1 MISAKEKEKRITIGV
16 FIKFYLTVLCCPNL
30 TQPRQGRVISSAFLI
45 KKYCSWWAK
54 ESLGGPIKSCHPS
67 ESKFVK
73 YIN

>member
-45 KKYCSWWAK
+45 KKYCSFFFFFLNQEILQLMSKGVTWW
-54 ESLGGPIKSCHPS
+54 P
-67 ESKFVK
+67 
-73 YIN
+73 Y